1 MTAVEF
7 LLIEL
12 RIEDLAKGEKLSV
25 VLEICKE
32 AKEMEKK
39 QIIEAVESTI
49 NSVKLDD
56 KKEGFICMN
65 GEGYYKQT
73 FNK

>member
-1 MTAVEF
+1 MTAVNW
-7 LLIEL
+7 LIEQIKSDQNQKAL
-12 RIEDLAKGEKLSV
+12 SANEWMQVIEQAK
-25 VLEICKE
+25 
-32 AKEMEKK
+32 AMEKE

-49 NSVKLDD
+49 NSIKLDD

>member
-7 LLIEL
+7 LLKEL
-12 RIEDLAKGEKLSV
+12 RIEDLAKGEQLSI
-25 VLEICKE
+25 VLEICKQ

-39 QIIEAVESTI
+39 HIIEAVEYTI

>member
-7 LLIEL
+7 LLREL
-12 RIEDLAKGEKLSV
+12 RIEDLAKGEQLSV
-25 VLEICKE
+25 VLEICKQ